1 MQRIVRVLVSAI
13 LATTALAHVSMK
25 SPCVRYTPFC
35 DSCPEL
41 PPGQSMDNNIN
52 APIGT
57 HESISQP
64 LCKYTTP
71 YAKPAAHWNAG
82 STVSVEFNP
91 HAAVHGGG
99 HAEFSLS
106 YDMGKTFVVIHREL
120 RYCFTG
126 GPSSSNTGTQLSYA
140 IPLPADL
147 PSGDRVIFAWTW
159 VNAIG
164 NREFYMN
171 CADVAIAG
179 KDGGSFTGPQ
189 MLVANYGP
197 DTPLIPEFNGNYE
210 TGIDLY
216 NSRPMVA
223 VTGSSYTNAS
233 APVVAPPQGAGSSG
247 AYGAGSPSTPL
258 PPTPTIPLSSA
269 PSVPY
274 SATPTTA
281 ATGYG
286 GGIPPPAY
294 PTHVLSSVPATGGGY
309 MASAAP
315 VPHYVSAGPAHY
327 RARIAAK
334 YKATGC
340 MH

>member
-1 MQRIVRVLVSAI
+1 MQRIVRVLASAL
-13 LATTALAHVSMK
+13 LASTALAHVSMK

-41 PPGQSMDNNIN
+41 PPGQSLDNNIN

-57 HESISQP
+57 HEYITQP
-64 LCKYTTP
+64 LCKYTMP
-71 YAKPAAHWNAG
+71 YAKPAARWTAG
-82 STVSVEFNP
+82 TSVSVEFNP

-99 HAEFSLS
+99 HSEFSLS
-106 YDMGKTFVVIHREL
+106 YDGGKTFVVVHRVL
-120 RYCFTG
+120 RYTFTG
-126 GPSSSNTGTQLSYA
+126 GPSSSNTGAQLAYS

-179 KDGGSFTGPQ
+179 KDGGSFTGQQ

-197 DTPLIPEFNGNYE
+197 GSPLIPEFNGNYE

-216 NSRPMVA
+216 NAQPMVT
-223 VTGSSYTNAS
+223 VTGSSSYGNGS
-233 APVVAPPQGAGSSG
+233 APAVPHDGGEYNG
-247 AYGAGSPSTPL
+247 EHGAGSPATPVV
-258 PPTPTIPLSSA
+258 PSAPSPVSSA

-274 SATPTTA
+274 GATPASPTML
-281 ATGYG
+281 
-286 GGIPPPAY
+286 AY
-294 PTHVLSSVPATGGGY
+294 PTNVPSATPATGGGGY
-309 MASAAP
+309 AASTVPA
-315 VPHYVSAGPAHY
+315 PHYVSASPVRYH
-327 RARIAAK
+327 ARIAAAAK
-334 YKATGC
+334 YSSSKC
-340 MH
+340 K

>member
-1 MQRIVRVLVSAI
+1 MQRFVRVLVLAM
-13 LATTALAHVSMK
+13 LATTAMSHVSMK

-71 YAKPAAHWNAG
+71 YAKPAAHWTAG

-106 YDMGKTFVVIHREL
+106 YDMGNTFVVIHREL

-126 GPSSSNTGTQLSYA
+126 GPSSSNTGTQLSYS

-147 PSGDRVIFAWTW
+147 PSGDRVVFAWTW

-171 CADVAIAG
+171 CADVAISG
-179 KDGGSFTGPQ
+179 KDGGSFSGPQ

-216 NSRPMVA
+216 NSKPIVT
-223 VTGSSYTNAS
+223 VTGSSYNNVS
-233 APVVAPPQGAGSSG
+233 APAVPNG
-247 AYGAGSPSTPL
+247 AYGAGSPATPIVSS
-258 PPTPTIPLSSA
+258 PPMPVATIPVSSA

-274 SATPTTA
+274 SETPTPA
-281 ATGYG
+281 ATTGYS
-286 GGIPPPAY
+286 GGIPSPAY
-294 PTHVLSSVPATGGGY
+294 TTNVPSPLPATGGGY
-309 MASAAP
+309 AASAAP
-315 VPHYVSAGPAHY
+315 VPHHVSAGPALYH
-327 RARIAAK
+327 ARVAGK
-334 YKATGC
+334 YKATRC
-340 MH
+340 KK